1 MRNHQWPTHCAMLMS
16 MSVMGGSLV
25 LKSLKIFWNWGTIFN
40 MMKIK
45 MLTAK
50 KTTKIG

>member
-1 MRNHQWPTHCAMLMS
+1 MRKHQRPTQPEMS
-16 MSVMGGSLV
+16 ISMFVMSGSLV

-40 MMKIK
+40 MMKTR